1 MLSLEMSGA
10 SSRVKYVDADV
21 KMTIKNFMKAPRSC

>member
-10 SSRVKYVDADV
+10 SSRVS
-21 KMTIKNFMKAPRSC
+21 MLTQT